1 VHPRPGPKHQ
11 QSNPSRFRSWIR
23 QISPYVVEVAVSG
36 CARGI
41 VARATEKPELIVAV
55 NPVRPVAAATRTPE
69 IVGLKWDGLVS
80 VDTVLATGVR
90 ALEDVW
96 CLIVHRARPR

>member
-1 VHPRPGPKHQ
+1 
-11 QSNPSRFRSWIR
+11 
-23 QISPYVVEVAVSG
+23 
-36 CARGI
+36 
-41 VARATEKPELIVAV
+41 
-55 NPVRPVAAATRTPE
+55 VRPVAAATRTPE